1 MIKLTIQKIINLF
14 GYRVSKN
21 NNNKIKN
28 FDTVLKKIFKSKNIK
43 IIDIGANIGQSID
56 RYDKI
61 FNNPTIYSIEPS
73 KKAFNKLSKK
83 NSLKKN
89 IFLFNFAIGDKK
101 GKNFF
106 LTTIRMS

>member
-43 IIDIGANIGQSID
+43 IIEENV
-56 RYDKI
+56 
-61 FNNPTIYSIEPS
+61 
-73 KKAFNKLSKK
+73 
-83 NSLKKN
+83 
-89 IFLFNFAIGDKK
+89 
-101 GKNFF
+101 
-106 LTTIRMS
+106 